1 MINESADSLNDV
13 AALLLWT
20 IGWREEEL
28 QTYYCGTAM
37 RNTTSFFIVVFIRVG
52 NSSRVGHTNT

>member
-37 RNTTSFFIVVFIRVG
+37 IVFYCCLHP
-52 NSSRVGHTNT
+52 SREQQQSRAYKYMTI